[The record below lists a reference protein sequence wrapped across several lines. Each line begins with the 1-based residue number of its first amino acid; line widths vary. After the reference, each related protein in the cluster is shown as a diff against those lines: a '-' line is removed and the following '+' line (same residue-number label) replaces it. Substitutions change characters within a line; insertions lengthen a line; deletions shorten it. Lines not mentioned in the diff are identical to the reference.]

1 MKQQPLIEI
10 ARTIRGSYPR
20 VPFEKIAREI
30 LGRGYALSLV
40 LCADTLARRINR
52 TYRKKE
58 YTPNVLSFSLGR
70 SEGEIFLNV
79 RKAARESVALKIAAS
94 ERVAHLFIHGC
105 LHLKGHKHSDKMD
118 SEEIRVLRQFGYRK

>member
-1 MKQQPLIEI
+1 
-10 ARTIRGSYPR
+10 
-20 VPFEKIAREI
+20 
-30 LGRGYALSLV
+30 LSLV